1 MRLTHV
7 AHLRLP
13 FGPLLSHDLT
23 FSAPGAPLPVSFDQA
38 RHVGAGD
45 RAGSWMALAMR
56 LDAPVA
62 REDLAAAWRAV
73 VASHGTLRSVF
84 VPGDDATPALHEVT
98 VGDGGWTEHE
108 VRPGQAMNDAL
119 HAVLDAGCRPYSQPS
134 HRFCV
139 IETADGPTLVV
150 AADHAHVDMWSMLV
164 IARDV
169 LAALDQCRQG
179 VAPTPRQVPTFA
191 EHTVALQQRSPA
203 PPEIHRRWAEVIEAG
218 GGAMPR
224 FPLPLGDPAP
234 QPERVVI
241 RDVLDLD
248 SLAAFSARAA
258 AEKATTLAL
267 AVSAMTSTTRELAGT
282 ALRTVFPVHSRYEQR
297 WHDSVGWFIT
307 NAVLESEDPDPRACA
322 DAVREAIRLGSWPLA
337 ELMAPWGGMPEAP
350 GMFAVSWLDMRRL
363 PVRIDTAGLDAQYV
377 SAAISTH
384 GVMLWFII
392 DDSGVHLR
400 CRYPDT
406 ATARRNV
413 GAWLDALV
421 ARMRALATGASPG
434 PGAAVEPRPA
444 RMGA

>member
-23 FSAPGAPLPVSFDQA
+23 VSAPGPRLPVSFDQG

-45 RAGSWMALAMR
+45 RPGSWMALAMR
-56 LDAPVA
+56 LPAPVP
-62 REDLAAAWRAV
+62 REDLAAAWEAV
-73 VASHGTLRSVF
+73 VDAHGTLRSVF
-84 VPGDDATPALHEVT
+84 VPGEGGAPVLHEVA
-98 VGDGGWTEHE
+98 VHDAGWTEHE
-108 VRPGQAMNDAL
+108 VLSGQAMNDAVQT
-119 HAVLDAGCRPYSQPS
+119 VLDRGCRPYSAPS

-164 IARDV
+164 IARDL
-169 LAALDQCRQG
+169 LACLDQVRRG
-179 VAPTPRQVPTFA
+179 MAPRLPDIPSFA
-191 EHTVALQQRSPA
+191 EHTRALEEMPPA

-224 FPLPLGDPAP
+224 FPLPLGDPDP

-241 RDVLDLD
+241 RDVLDLE
-248 SLAAFSARAA
+248 SLTGFSVRAA
-258 AEKATTLAL
+258 AERVSTLAL
-267 AVSAMTSTTRELAGT
+267 AVSAMTSTTQDLAGT
-282 ALRTVFPVHSRYEQR
+282 PLRTVFPVHSRHEER

-307 NAVLESEDPDPRACA
+307 NSVLESQDPRPAACSA
-322 DAVREAIRLGSWPLA
+322 AVREAIRLGSWPLA
-337 ELMAPWGGMPEAP
+337 DVLEPWGGMPQSP

-363 PVRIDTAGLDAQYV
+363 PVRIDTRGLDAQYV
-377 SAAISTH
+377 SARIETN

-392 DDSGVHLR
+392 DDTGVHLR

-406 ATARRNV
+406 AEARRNV
-413 GAWLDALV
+413 GDWLDTLV
-421 ARMRALATGASPG
+421 ARMRELA
-434 PGAAVEPRPA
+434 GAAVHA
-444 RMGA
+444 

>member
-23 FSAPGAPLPVSFDQA
+23 VSAPGDALPVSFDQA
-38 RHVGAGD
+38 RHVGLGD
-45 RAGSWMALAMR
+45 RPGSWMALAMR
-56 LDAPVA
+56 LPSPVP
-62 REDLAAAWRAV
+62 RDDLAAAWEAV
-73 VASHGTLRSVF
+73 VAGHGTLRSTF
-84 VPGDDATPALHEVT
+84 VPGEDGAVRLHQVEVE
-98 VGDGGWTEHE
+98 DGGWTEHD
-108 VRPGQAMNDAL
+108 VLPGQPMNAAVRD
-119 HAVLDAGCRPYSQPS
+119 VLDAGCRPFGRPS

-139 IETADGPTLVV
+139 IETADGPSLVV

-164 IARDV
+164 IARD
-169 LAALDQCRQG
+169 LLIALDQVRSGQRP
-179 VAPTPRQVPTFA
+179 VPPQVPSFA
-191 EHTVALQQRSPA
+191 EHTRALQEMPPA
-203 PPEIHRRWAEVIEAG
+203 PDEVRRRWAEVIEHG

-241 RDVLDLD
+241 RDVLDLQ
-248 SLAAFSARAA
+248 SLADFSARAGH
-258 AEKATTLAL
+258 EGVSTLAL
-267 AVSAMTSTTRELAGT
+267 AVASMTAVTRELAGT
-282 ALRTVFPVHSRYEQR
+282 ALRAVFPVHSRHEER

-307 NAVLESEDPDPRACA
+307 NSVLESDDASPQACSA
-322 DAVREAIRLGSWPLA
+322 AVREAIRLGSWPLA
-337 ELMAPWGGMPEAP
+337 DLMEPWGGMPEAP

-377 SAAISTH
+377 SANIETD

-406 ATARRNV
+406 LEARRSV
-413 GAWLDALV
+413 GTWLDALV
-421 ARMRALATGASPG
+421 ARMRDLAAG
-434 PGAAVEPRPA
+434 
-444 RMGA
+444 

>member
-23 FSAPGAPLPVSFDQA
+23 VSEPGPPLPVSFDQA
-38 RHVGAGD
+38 RHVGLGD

-56 LDAPVA
+56 LPAPVP
-62 REDLAAAWRAV
+62 RDDLAAAWRAV
-73 VASHGTLRSVF
+73 VEAHGTLRTVF
-84 VPGDDATPALHEVT
+84 VPHEDGPPTLHEVG
-98 VGDGGWTEHE
+98 VAAGDWTEHE
-108 VRPGQAMNDAL
+108 VAPGQAMNHAL
-119 HAVLDAGCRPYSQPS
+119 AAVLDAGCRPFARPS

-139 IETADGPTLVV
+139 IETTDGPTLVV

-169 LAALDQCRQG
+169 LSALDQIRAG
-179 VAPTPRQVPTFA
+179 VDPVPAATPAFS
-191 EHTVALQQRSPA
+191 EHTVALEQRPPA
-203 PPEIHRRWAEVIEAG
+203 PAEVHRRWAEVIESG

-224 FPLPLGDPAP
+224 FPLPLGDPTP

-241 RDVLDLD
+241 RDVLDLE

-258 AEKATTLAL
+258 TEGVSTLAL
-267 AVSAMTSTTRELAGT
+267 AVAVMTATTRELAGI
-282 ALRTVFPVHSRYEQR
+282 ALRTVFPVHSRYEDR

-307 NAVLESEDPDPRACA
+307 NAVLESPDPDPKACSS
-322 DAVREAIRLGSWPLA
+322 AVREAIRLGSWPLA
-337 ELMAPWGGMPEAP
+337 DIMTPWGGMPEAP

-377 SAAISTH
+377 SAAITTS

-392 DDSGVHLR
+392 DDTGVHLR

-406 ATARRNV
+406 HVARRSV
-413 GAWLDALV
+413 GAWLDDLV
-421 ARMRALATGASPG
+421 ARMRDVAAGAQLP
-434 PGAAVEPRPA
+434 AVGA